1 MIKKLLG
8 IILIVAL
15 GVLIY
20 YTTFQGLET
29 PFLNILSVEQIS
41 AKNADLEAQIA
52 DLSKLTASTYPG
64 KVSELNGQIKTLLS
78 EKQKYL
84 DLANLS
90 SDSEIK
96 GATKQETYLIDY
108 LWARIGNHATQEGV
122 NLKMEKVPSGIDG
135 LSNLNFTIKGS
146 YVAIIN
152 FVSSIE
158 KDSELSFRI
167 ENFKVELE
175 PSTSASTSSAESSK
189 LQGSFVVRNIAIQ
202 NENIADDAQT
212 ATAGDAKTNNNNP
225 QS

>member
-1 MIKKLLG
+1 M
-8 IILIVAL
+8 
-15 GVLIY
+15 
-20 YTTFQGLET
+20 
-29 PFLNILSVEQIS
+29 SVEQIS
-41 AKNADLEAQIA
+41 AKNAELEAQIA
-52 DLSKLTASTYPG
+52 ELSKLTASTYPG

-96 GATKQETYLIDY
+96 GATRQETYLIDY

-135 LSNLNFTIKGS
+135 LSNLNFTIDGS

-152 FVSSIE
+152 FISSVE

-167 ENFKVELE
+167 ENFKVTLA
-175 PSTSASTSSAESSK
+175 PSEQASTSSANSSK
-189 LQGSFVVRNIAIQ
+189 LQGSFVVRNIAIRS
-202 NENIADDAQT
+202 ENIADDAQAGT
-212 ATAGDAKTNNNNP
+212 ATTNDNNAK
-225 QS
+225 S

>member
-8 IILIVAL
+8 IILIAAL
-15 GVLIY
+15 CVLIY
-20 YTTFQGLET
+20 FSTIEGLET

-41 AKNADLEAQIA
+41 AKNAELEAQIA
-52 DLSKLTASTYPG
+52 ELSKLTASTYPG

-96 GATKQETYLIDY
+96 GATRQETYLIDY

-135 LSNLNFTIKGS
+135 LSNLNFTIDGS

-152 FVSSIE
+152 FISSF
-158 KDSELSFRI
+158 DS
-167 ENFKVELE
+167 
-175 PSTSASTSSAESSK
+175 
-189 LQGSFVVRNIAIQ
+189 
-202 NENIADDAQT
+202 
-212 ATAGDAKTNNNNP
+212 
-225 QS
+225 

>member
-8 IILIVAL
+8 IILIIAL
-15 GVLIY
+15 CVLIY
-20 YTTFQGLET
+20 FSTFEGIET

-41 AKNADLEAQIA
+41 AKNDDLEKQIA
-52 DLSKLTASTYPG
+52 ELSKLTASTYPG
-64 KVSELNGQIKTLLS
+64 KVSELTGQIKTLLN

-90 SDSEIK
+90 SESEIK
-96 GATKQETYLIDY
+96 GATKQETYKIDY
-108 LWARIGNHATQEGV
+108 LWARVGNHATQEGV

-135 LSNLNFTIKGS
+135 LSNLNFTINGS

-167 ENFKVELE
+167 ENFKVTATE
-175 PSTSASTSSAESSK
+175 TSNSSATSSK

-202 NENIADDAQT
+202 SENIADDSA
-212 ATAGDAKTNNNNP
+212 ATTSGDATTAP
-225 QS
+225 AQS

>member
-8 IILIVAL
+8 IILIAAL
-15 GVLIY
+15 CVLIY
-20 YTTFQGLET
+20 FSTIEGLET

-41 AKNADLEAQIA
+41 AKNAELEAQIA
-52 DLSKLTASTYPG
+52 ELSKLTASTYPG

-96 GATKQETYLIDY
+96 GATRQETYLIDY

-135 LSNLNFTIKGS
+135 LSNLNFTIDGS

-152 FVSSIE
+152 FISSVE

-167 ENFKVELE
+167 ENFKVTLA
-175 PSTSASTSSAESSK
+175 PSEQASTSSANSSK
-189 LQGSFVVRNIAIQ
+189 LQGSFVVRNIAIRS
-202 NENIADDAQT
+202 ENVADDAQAGT
-212 ATAGDAKTNNNNP
+212 ATTNDNNAK
-225 QS
+225 S